1 MWIGDVASSV
11 YLNVGSICAAIEWHV
26 VSVGSWNACTIGL
39 SWSHFSYCHLFAFL
53 RLDHHPNF
61 IFTADHIS
69 VNSISI
75 FPLVSWG
82 KSLNLCVLQKLTAE
96 KDNIDLLRMLL
107 GLILDLDLIDHRYL
121 LPHEPICSLAERV
134 IWDQVLHE
142 DVLLATL
149 GHWACADPICGAA
162 ETALQAL
169 IAARAEA
176 TWCHCRTLD
185 KFRAELAFERGW

>member
-1 MWIGDVASSV
+1 MSSIHTPNCV
-11 YLNVGSICAAIEWHV
+11 RIKRVRTAAPRFSLDGTCRLTNYEAWYYELL
-26 VSVGSWNACTIGL
+26 NACQL
-39 SWSHFSYCHLFAFL
+39 
-53 RLDHHPNF
+53 LDATVHRVTH
-61 IFTADHIS
+61 HIS

-96 KDNIDLLRMLL
+96 KDNINLFRMLL

-134 IWDQVLHE
+134 IWDQILHE